1 MRKTPLFLTRQRCCV
16 VVVHA
21 SLIERFDPDVCIRRF
36 ALLVFGL
43 NAKRLWIFCRI
54 PSYIVFCATAIHHRQ
69 QPLPLSA
76 FGKSSRFLLVTLHI
90 TKTVQHFS
98 ELFVWLLIE
107 RGDKPSVY
115 KHAFGCHRRKLII
128 FSVMRAF
135 LLRDLFFVVLCA
147 CSMCV
152 HFWMLHETLS
162 LSCSVIGTEMRIII
176 GAATFEFVEF
186 S

>member
-115 KHAFGCHRRKLII
+115 KHAFGCHRRKLIYFRSCGHFCYVICFSLSFVLVACVFI
-128 FSVMRAF
+128 FE
-135 LLRDLFFVVLCA
+135 
-147 CSMCV
+147 CSMKP
-152 HFWMLHETLS
+152 FRS
-162 LSCSVIGTEMRIII
+162 
-176 GAATFEFVEF
+176 AAL
-186 S
+186 